1 LTPFVYKTIISVNA
15 KNKEVVMMRKFLL
28 RGLAEG
34 ISGRSF
40 IMAKC
45 PEDVFLKIP
54 ALQQV
59 RNKLIVNGDT
69 ISGFCACDG

>member
-1 LTPFVYKTIISVNA
+1 
-15 KNKEVVMMRKFLL
+15 MRKFLL

-40 IMAKC
+40 IMATC
-45 PEDVFLKIP
+45 QEDVFSKIP

-59 RNKLIVNGDT
+59 RNKLNISGDT